1 MLFMPDGNHPLQ
13 GNRMNDNIIFF
24 FIMAAVVYFFGHYG
38 HSAGWWG
45 YRVYVFGFTTV
56 AGLLF
61 AMGLMNY
68 MFPALSM
75 WGQVV
80 IAAGA
85 TIGAVVVSLIIL
97 KFMSRKLP

>member
-1 MLFMPDGNHPLQ
+1 MRDGNLQ
-13 GNRMNDNIIFF
+13 HQEVDMYGDIILFSILAF
-24 FIMAAVVYFFGHYG
+24 VVYFFGNYG

-68 MFPALSM
+68 LFPSLST
-75 WGQVV
+75 WGKIV

-85 TIGAVVVSLIIL
+85 TVGAVVVSLVIL
-97 KFMSRKLP
+97 KLISKKI

>member
-1 MLFMPDGNHPLQ
+1 MYNTVV
-13 GNRMNDNIIFF
+13 FF

-38 HSAGWWG
+38 HTAGWWG
-45 YRVYVFGFTTV
+45 YRIYVFGFTTV

-68 MFPALSM
+68 LFPALST

>member
-1 MLFMPDGNHPLQ
+1 MY
-13 GNRMNDNIIFF
+13 DNIIFF
-24 FIMAAVVYFFGHYG
+24 IIMAAVVYFFGHYG
-38 HSAGWWG
+38 YSAGWWG

-61 AMGLMNY
+61 ALGLMNY

-80 IAAGA
+80 IAASA
-85 TIGAVVVSLIIL
+85 TIGAVIVSLIVL
-97 KFMSRKLP
+97 KIISRKLP